1 MDRVIYQD
9 LAVAA
14 CDDGGNV
21 LLHTDIAVEN
31 GRIAD
36 IGSGLRGG
44 REILCTDCLAVP
56 LLCNM
61 HLHLGETILRGVCDG
76 KDLFGYLDVSHG
88 IYEQGEWKTH
98 KEAIHRCVSYVTLI
112 EALRSGTGRIA
123 TIRSWQECADS
134 RIAAVCG
141 YPVINIAK
149 LKQYY
154 DGFDEDALAEIAQ
167 TYPDVT
173 QAVFIQSLYTI
184 GEEQLLRVAEYLRR
198 HPEVPVFIHICE
210 TEWELAYVREKYG
223 CSPIAYMDRIGLFS
237 AHTFCIHCVH
247 ITDEEIG
254 ILKRRRAAAV
264 LCPTSNLKLLNGVPP
279 TEKLFRSGI
288 PVCLGTDG
296 LGTNNSAS
304 IPEALKI
311 LALTAGSPVLTAQDY
326 LNTVTRTPCEVLG
339 IFDRTGSI
347 EIGKQADLTIL
358 QTDPVHLFSSQ
369 TAVSNFVYDPASY
382 RCRCVIRK
390 GIPIYTDESGCQYLD
405 EAACTDR
412 FLDAARLLFEG

>member
-1 MDRVIYQD
+1 
-9 LAVAA
+9 
-14 CDDGGNV
+14 
-21 LLHTDIAVEN
+21 
-31 GRIAD
+31 
-36 IGSGLRGG
+36 
-44 REILCTDCLAVP
+44 
-56 LLCNM
+56 
-61 HLHLGETILRGVCDG
+61 
-76 KDLFGYLDVSHG
+76 
-88 IYEQGEWKTH
+88 
-98 KEAIHRCVSYVTLI
+98 
-112 EALRSGTGRIA
+112 
-123 TIRSWQECADS
+123 
-134 RIAAVCG
+134 
-141 YPVINIAK
+141 
-149 LKQYY
+149 
-154 DGFDEDALAEIAQ
+154 
-167 TYPDVT
+167 
-173 QAVFIQSLYTI
+173 VFIQSLYTI